1 MKRRK
6 ILIFSHIYFPWIGGA
21 EIAIQEITDRIEDA
35 EFVMITGWRDRKLAK
50 SEKIKNV
57 QIERVGVGNFYLDQY
72 LYPFLAPFKAYQLYR
87 KYNFDI
93 AWAMMPSQA
102 GMAAL
107 FFKLFFPPHLDYIL
121 TDQSGDSDMFWK
133 IRTFFWK
140 PVFRMIYKKAK
151 KIQVI
156 SQFLKQR
163 ALEIGAEER
172 KVIVIPNGVDIER
185 FSQDISDENK
195 KVIRHGLG
203 ISDRDKV
210 IITTSRLVYKN
221 AIDVLI
227 LAFGRLIKNH
237 QFFNV
242 KLVIVGSGDEEK
254 KLKALAEKLGIA
266 DSVIFIG
273 SVKNTDV
280 PHYLSIG
287 DIYCRPSRSEGQG
300 ISFLEAMC
308 VGLPVVTTPVGGIVD
323 FIRDKE
329 TGIFVQ
335 VDNPKDLAEKLYLV
349 LTDDKLR
356 DKIINSAKKMVIE
369 NYNWDRIVS
378 KMERVLEDGL

>member
-163 ALEIGAEER
+163 ALEIGAEEG
-172 KVIVIPNGVDIER
+172 KVIVIPNGVDIEA
-185 FSQDISDENK
+185 FSHEISDSERK
-195 KVIRHGLG
+195 TIRADLG
-203 ISDRDKV
+203 INDTDKV

-221 AIDVLI
+221 AVDVLL
-227 LAFGRLIKNH
+227 LAFDKLIKKYQHTNI
-237 QFFNV
+237 
-242 KLVIVGSGDEEK
+242 KLVIVGYGEEEK
-254 KLKALAEKLGIA
+254 KLKEMVKKLGLQ
-266 DSVIFIG
+266 DKVIFTG
-273 SVKNTDV
+273 RVKNQQI
-280 PHYLSIG
+280 PYYLSIG

-323 FIRDKE
+323 FVRDKE

-356 DKIINSAKKMVIE
+356 DEIINSAKKMVIE

-378 KMERVLEDGL
+378 KMKRVLDG

>member
-21 EIAIQEITDRIEDA
+21 EIAIQEITDRIEDV

-50 SEKIKNV
+50 SEKIKNI

-107 FFKLFFPPHLDYIL
+107 FFKLFFSPHLDYIL

-151 KIQVI
+151 TIQVI

-163 ALEIGAEER
+163 ALDMGAEER
-172 KVIVIPNGVDIER
+172 KVIVIPNGVDIEA
-185 FSQDISDENK
+185 FSHEISDSERRE
-195 KVIRHGLG
+195 IRANLG
-203 ISDRDKV
+203 INDTDKV

-221 AIDVLI
+221 AVDVLL
-227 LAFGRLIKNH
+227 LAFDRLIKKYQH
-237 QFFNV
+237 TDV
-242 KLVIVGSGDEEK
+242 KLVIVGYGEEEK
-254 KLKALAEKLGIA
+254 KLKEMVKKLSLR
-266 DSVIFIG
+266 DKVIFTG
-273 SVKNTDV
+273 RVKNQQI
-280 PHYLSIG
+280 PYYLSIG

-308 VGLPVVTTPVGGIVD
+308 AGLPIVTTPVGGIVD

-335 VDNPKDLAEKLYLV
+335 VNNPKDLAEKLYLV

-356 DKIINSAKKMVIE
+356 GKIINSAKKMVIE

-378 KMERVLEDGL
+378 KMKRVLGG